1 MDWKILFTDINFI
14 IIQIVGAL
22 AWLFLYLSYHRKTT
36 NKILIFQIIANI
48 LFIIHY
54 FCLGAYTGLA
64 ICFVEIIF
72 DYLYYKTN
80 DDKLLFKVSVPLRI
94 LCGVL
99 TYGGPIDILPIV
111 ASINDG
117 YALTF
122 RKKKLVRGA
131 ITTYVLWF
139 IYDLSTLSISGA
151 ITDAIIVITN
161 VCILLFNF
169 NIFKTLKKIKK
180 KL

>member
-1 MDWKILFTDINFI
+1 MDLKVLFTDLNFI
-14 IIQIVGAL
+14 LIQIIGAF
-22 AWLFLYLSYHRKTT
+22 AWIFLYLSYHRKTT

-48 LFIIHY
+48 LFIVHY
-54 FCLGAYTGLA
+54 FLLGGYTALA

-94 LCGVL
+94 LCGAL
-99 TYGGPIDILPIV
+99 TYGSFIDILPII

-122 RKKKLVRGA
+122 RKKKLVKGA
-131 ITTYVLWF
+131 IFTYILWF

-151 ITDAIIVITN
+151 LTDAIIVITN
-161 VCILLFNF
+161 LCILLFNF
-169 NIFKTLKKIKK
+169 NLFKFLKKLKK

>member
-1 MDWKILFTDINFI
+1 MDLKYLLTDLNFI
-14 IIQIVGAL
+14 IIQVIGAL
-22 AWLFLYLSYHRKTT
+22 AWIFLYLSYHRKNT
-36 NKILIFQIIANI
+36 NQILVFQIIANI

-54 FCLGAYTGLA
+54 FCLDAYTGLL
-64 ICFVEIIF
+64 ICIVEIIF

-80 DDKLLFKVSVPLRI
+80 DDKLLFKISIPLRI
-94 LCGVL
+94 LCGIIA
-99 TYGGPIDILPIV
+99 YGSFIDILPIV

-122 RKKKLVRGA
+122 RKKKLVKGA
-131 ITTYVLWF
+131 IFTYVLWF
-139 IYDLSTLSISGA
+139 IYDLSTLSLSGA
-151 ITDAIIVITN
+151 ITDAIIVISN

-169 NIFKTLKKIKK
+169 NIFKIFKKIKK

>member
-80 DDKLLFKVSVPLRI
+80 DDKLLFKV
-94 LCGVL
+94 
-99 TYGGPIDILPIV
+99 
-111 ASINDG
+111 
-117 YALTF
+117 
-122 RKKKLVRGA
+122 KKLEE
-131 ITTYVLWF
+131 
-139 IYDLSTLSISGA
+139 
-151 ITDAIIVITN
+151 
-161 VCILLFNF
+161 
-169 NIFKTLKKIKK
+169 KMKKLIKK
-180 KL
+180 MEESSIAFTIFT